1 MDRIT
6 RAHLESMINTLNHI
20 KPMEGAQFGLDI
32 AYGGYR
38 LVKRY
43 DATGGECDL
52 TNRGTAREIY
62 DIMCG
67 IEKFYRA

>member
-6 RAHLESMINTLNHI
+6 RAHLQSMIDTLNRI
-20 KPMEGAQFGLDI
+20 KPMEGAHFALDR

-43 DATGGECDL
+43 DATGGERDL

-62 DIMCG
+62 DIMRG
-67 IEKFYRA
+67 IEEFYRA

>member
-1 MDRIT
+1 MERIT
-6 RAHLESMINTLNHI
+6 KAHLHSMIDTLNRI

-43 DATGGECDL
+43 SATGGERDL

-62 DIMCG
+62 DIMRG
-67 IEKFYRA
+67 IEEFYRA